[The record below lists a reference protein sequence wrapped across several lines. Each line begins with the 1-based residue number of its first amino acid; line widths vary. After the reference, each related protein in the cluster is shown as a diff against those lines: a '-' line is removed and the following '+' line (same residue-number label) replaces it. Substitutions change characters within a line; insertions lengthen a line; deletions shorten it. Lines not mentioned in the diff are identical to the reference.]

1 MRERGSEL
9 AYASK
14 ITRVKK
20 VSSSS
25 CCFIAWPLIPWLRI
39 IISIT
44 TTGVFFRFHCSS
56 MNHSGQHLWEW
67 GYVVSQQQ
75 RDYRASFSISLLCI
89 CYKDLSTTE
98 KAAYTGEISMS
109 EKAAG
114 NQIKALISQC
124 ILYAFLSDR
133 SLCLTNTKL
142 TESSQHSYEIWRC
155 YSYFTSISK
164 YYVSHK
170 EHQIQSYTGNS
181 IPNCCLFWLKWLE
194 TGNELKSNELK
205 SSNPLPTRWFFWT
218 CLLYQTQT
226 TEDIHG
232 FLQTVC

>member
-20 VSSSS
+20 ISSSS
-25 CCFIAWPLIPWLRI
+25 CCFIAWPLVPWLRI

-44 TTGVFFRFHCSS
+44 TTGVLFRFHCGS
-56 MNHSGQHLWEW
+56 MNHIGQHLWEW

-124 ILYAFLSDR
+124 IVYASCQTGACISQTLNW
-133 SLCLTNTKL
+133 LNPHNTPM
-142 TESSQHSYEIWRC
+142 
-155 YSYFTSISK
+155 K
-164 YYVSHK
+164 YGVATP
-170 EHQIQSYTGNS
+170 I
-181 IPNCCLFWLKWLE
+181 
-194 TGNELKSNELK
+194 
-205 SSNPLPTRWFFWT
+205 
-218 CLLYQTQT
+218 
-226 TEDIHG
+226 
-232 FLQTVC
+232 LQV